1 MNKTAKTFRLS
12 QETLKQLKELSQLLG
27 ISETEVVSRAI
38 HFYYISLKG
47 EEKSIEGGP
56 IVPFSEYKKAQEQ
69 LKQAIYKIG
78 QLEGQLKV
86 KEELIEEL
94 KQRIKELQGKQSRK
108 WWQFWKI

>member
-1 MNKTAKTFRLS
+1 MRKVAKTFRLS

-27 ISETEVVSRAI
+27 ISETEIVSRAI
-38 HFYYISLKG
+38 HFYYISIKG
-47 EEKSIEGGP
+47 EEKSIESGS

-86 KEELIEEL
+86 KEELIKEL
-94 KQRIKELQGKQSRK
+94 KQRIKELQEKQSKKRWK
-108 WWQFWKI
+108 FWKI